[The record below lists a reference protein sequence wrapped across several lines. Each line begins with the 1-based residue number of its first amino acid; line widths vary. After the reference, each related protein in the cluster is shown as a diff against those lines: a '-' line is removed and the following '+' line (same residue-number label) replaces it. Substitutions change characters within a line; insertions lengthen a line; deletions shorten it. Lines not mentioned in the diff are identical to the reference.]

1 VRALTLVVCLLTS
14 PAWALNERWRAWP
27 ASSGPVAYV
36 ALPDA
41 PARRVVLRCAVGREG
56 FVDLTIADAW
66 FFPRVRPAAL
76 VGGPFAISQLRL
88 AVDGGRARTLNARYD
103 RASRRYTTTL
113 AVDDPLLERLMAGH
127 RLTLDE
133 PLAPGAVA
141 LGLAGTRAA
150 ISRVL
155 ARCP

>member
-1 VRALTLVVCLLTS
+1 MRALALALCLLTA
-14 PAWALNERWRAWP
+14 PAWALDDIWRAWP
-27 ASSGPVAYV
+27 APAGPVAYL

-41 PARRVVLRCAVGREG
+41 PARRVVLRCAVDREG
-56 FVDLTIADAW
+56 FVDLAIADAW
-66 FFPRVRPAAL
+66 FFARVRPAEL
-76 VGGPFAISQLRL
+76 LGGQFAISELRL
-88 AVDGGRARTLNARYD
+88 AVDGGRARPLNARYD
-103 RASRRYTTTL
+103 RADRRYTTTL